1 MKDNTY
7 RIILGA
13 ILLAALYLDVDMVI
27 YGVIA
32 VTLFEAVTNWR
43 IPKLVNHVLKK
54 DGPEQSKRADAR
66 FNIEAERIFRLMVGL
81 VLAATF
87 PFGSDSILWFFPWF
101 MSIVFLGAGFSGL
114 CPAILLL
121 KGLGFR

>member
-13 ILLAALYLDVDMVI
+13 ILLAALYLDVEIII

-32 VTLFEAVTNWR
+32 VTLLEGITNWR
-43 IPKLVNHVLKK
+43 IPKLVNQALKK
-54 DGPEQSKRADAR
+54 DGLSQSNAGAR
-66 FNIEAERIFRLMVGL
+66 FNIEAERMFRLMVGL
-81 VLAATF
+81 VLVATF